1 MKILF
6 LNKYQNKVSRGAET
20 FVCEL
25 SKRLSKNHEVDV
37 VSEINYFN
45 ILKKKYDFIIP
56 TNGRFQAVI
65 VRKIAWLTGAKVIIS
80 GQSGLGFDDRINL
93 YTFPDAFVGLTTYQF
108 NWAKKVNPFVKVVTI
123 SNGVDLKKFSVIKS
137 KPENIVLS
145 VGAFTVAKRHDLTI
159 RAVEKLENTKL
170 IIVGGGGDKKQEITD
185 LGLKT
190 LGKDGFEVVSITHDK
205 MPEIYKKADVLAFPT
220 VPWESFGI
228 AMVEAMATGLPVVA
242 TNDPIRHEIVGDAG
256 ILVDPTNTEEYAEAL
271 QKALDTNWG
280 NKPRKQAEKFSWD
293 EIAEKYDNLFKELTK

>member
-1 MKILF
+1 
-6 LNKYQNKVSRGAET
+6 
-20 FVCEL
+20 
-25 SKRLSKNHEVDV
+25 
-37 VSEINYFN
+37 
-45 ILKKKYDFIIP
+45 
-56 TNGRFQAVI
+56 
-65 VRKIAWLTGAKVIIS
+65 
-80 GQSGLGFDDRINL
+80 
-93 YTFPDAFVGLTTYQF
+93 
-108 NWAKKVNPFVKVVTI
+108 VVTI